1 MALDLSSSL
10 NGALDDGFSAA
21 IKAPKPKEEPVEAP
35 VQLAGDI
42 PTGEPKAPAAP
53 SVSQSI
59 IDLGEK
65 KIAEE
70 QKNVALAE
78 AKRAAAKGETAA
90 KEAREAAVYAEYKPR
105 LTAPYETFKPTGDT
119 ASGLAS
125 LGLMIGML
133 GAMGGKKGLTSAT
146 GAMNAIAG
154 MMTGYQEGSK
164 EKYERERKTFEDNVK
179 IVQQNHALVEKE
191 FERAVKYAK
200 YDLTGATNAMIK
212 SSLAR
217 GDTTTANSIETR
229 GLMKT
234 ASEVSDAGRK
244 INGQVST
251 YLKQQEKEAQ
261 EAKYE
266 RMRAESR
273 VEAGKIDTGKGAKNY
288 LVNGKIELLTEP
300 EALARRAFGADVTL
314 SGTGTSRASSRFAP
328 PLQDDKLEKLAHEIA
343 NYSTDLKALQTL
355 SVSPE
360 DKNKI
365 YQRVVALHEDAGSV
379 FNQSDFGNRSKAY
392 GNWTN
397 PNGTGAKQISAV
409 ATLAQHLDLLDQLAV
424 AENNGDYPSINR
436 LVNYLKNAAGYEE
449 IVDFK
454 TARQAVAGETAR
466 VLTQTGGGVSDRTE
480 AGKSYSENASPS
492 QIKGPIGVTKKL
504 VAGRLEAAR
513 AQFMAG
519 TGRTSDEFNN
529 ILPANI
535 RETYGE
541 YAPFLRGDKSTTA
554 PKGVSAPTY
563 TDQNIINDDLKKK
576 GHKAGDRV
584 NVIFNGKPEVWE
596 IE

>member
-1 MALDLSSSL
+1 MALNLSSSPKSV
-10 NGALDDGFSAA
+10 LDDGFSATFETL
-21 IKAPKPKEEPVEAP
+21 KPQKEPEEPL

-78 AKRAAAKGETAA
+78 AKRSAAKGETAA

-164 EKYERERKTFEDNVK
+164 EKYERERKTFEENVK

-212 SSLAR
+212 SSLSR
-217 GDTTTANSIETR
+217 GDPTTANRIKEVGVVQT
-229 GLMKT
+229 G
-234 ASEVSDAGRK
+234 SEVFDAGRK
-244 INGQVST
+244 INGQVSN
-251 YLKQQEKEAQ
+251 YLKQKEKEAQ

-273 VEAGKIDTGKGAKNY
+273 VEAGK
-288 LVNGKIELLTEP
+288 TE
-300 EALARRAFGADVTL
+300 ATA
-314 SGTGTSRASSRFAP
+314 SRARPITVLDADNKP
-328 PLQDDKLEKLAHEIA
+328 YLADPITRQPIVNDKGEVMRPGTAVSI
-343 NYSTDLKALQTL
+343 KAQ
-355 SVSPE
+355 
-360 DKNKI
+360 
-365 YQRVVALHEDAGSV
+365 G
-379 FNQSDFGNRSKAY
+379 G
-392 GNWTN
+392 
-397 PNGTGAKQISAV
+397 
-409 ATLAQHLDLLDQLAV
+409 
-424 AENNGDYPSINR
+424 
-436 LVNYLKNAAGYEE
+436 AAGGEASPNSLQFRYNN
-449 IVDFK
+449 
-454 TARQAVAGETAR
+454 AVAGASYRLATSISNIIELPTFAKAPGLKEMISDPAKGLTGPMERYLAQKTTPEEDRAWQQQSARLLRAAGAIEAGGRPGGLTASAMAEYGNELVKPGDSR
-466 VLTQTGGGVSDRTE
+466 INKILSMALLKQELDFAEKELKVSGASKEQIRLAEESKAIVDKMIPYSVSDINRILRG
-480 AGKSYSENASPS
+480 GKSSLSSAVDKNLLDSVTNKKEFDNRMKIIDR
-492 QIKGPIGVTKKL
+492 IKEIP
-504 VAGRLEAAR
+504 LEAKEMLMTNPTKEAR
-513 AQFMAG
+513 DQFDAVFG
-519 TGRTSDEFNN
+519 KGSS
-529 ILPANI
+529 
-535 RETYGE
+535 
-541 YAPFLRGDKSTTA
+541 YA
-554 PKGVSAPTY
+554 
-563 TDQNIINDDLKKK
+563 II
-576 GHKAGDRV
+576 
-584 NVIFNGKPEVWE
+584 GK
-596 IE
+596 